1 MNQTETSLLSQLLD
15 SVGKCFTPEVASR
28 IADLRASAEFEE
40 RLEYLG
46 DRCTE
51 GQLTPEEKEEYETYV
66 QTINFL
72 SILQAKARKIR
83 AQAASN

>member
-1 MNQTETSLLSQLLD
+1 MNQTETTFLSQLLD
-15 SVGKCFTPEVASR
+15 SVGECFTPEVASR
-28 IADLRASAEFEE
+28 IADLRTSAQFEE

-51 GQLTPEEKEEYETYV
+51 GQLTSEEKEEYESYV
-66 QTINFL
+66 QIINFI

-83 AQAASN
+83 AQLASN